1 MLIQI
6 HIKTLQSFYHQISQT
21 KQPTNTAVITII
33 KNTLSTGFPIE
44 RIFYPTQQSRIIFRS
59 LPRSTMGILG
69 SAIFPQAHSM
79 VHRLLRSLSRCRW
92 QSAHL
97 PGRFHGVPAEKHDT
111 PLECPF
117 YRVPEQREVYY
128 PAAPSDPQRYA
139 RYRFWVYLP

>member
-6 HIKTLQSFYHQISQT
+6 HTKALQSFYHQMSQT
-21 KQPTNTAVITII
+21 KQPTNTAVITCITII
-33 KNTLSTGFPIE
+33 KNTLSTGFPVK

-69 SAIFPQAHSM
+69 SAIFLQAHSM
-79 VHRLLRSLSRCRW
+79 VHRLLRSLCRFRW
-92 QSAHL
+92 QSANL
-97 PGRFHGVPAEKHDT
+97 PGRSHGVPAEKHDT

-139 RYRFWVYLP
+139 R